1 MKARIQRITWPFLRT
16 QGSFGHV
23 FLKQLYLIPHD
34 KYFELNRRILINE
47 IVMKLNELVL
57 KLNETVTI
65 NGISKLLFIFLILC

>member
-1 MKARIQRITWPFLRT
+1 MWPFLRT

-47 IVMKLNELVL
+47 ILMKLNE
-57 KLNETVTI
+57 T
-65 NGISKLLFIFLILC
+65 